1 MEENK
6 NSNLGKEKQSRLVE
20 EEKNHHESKT
30 NPVSMDGKLLVKL
43 KFPKG
48 AEETEE
54 GAEVVVSPVKKSH
67 FCHECNK
74 GFSSGKALGGHMSSA
89 HVQARENLKKLK
101 FNMSVKFK
109 RDGSS
114 SDAAARETI
123 CSICGKDFP
132 SRKSLFG
139 HMRCHPDREWRGME
153 PPKEQGKIPR
163 EHPQSLSILDDDDEE
178 EEEEEEEESLET
190 DNQADYH
197 VHVAADNVAISTVAE
212 VVDLTRSL
220 SSWSVKGKR
229 GRECPRVLLDT
240 YPYCEEEEQKIQDA
254 VDQLISLAYKQNK
267 HDGSST
273 RRGQI
278 KEGRNSASGLK
289 KKRVDDPVH
298 PARVR
303 RDYPVKKR
311 RFSEIDTDSEET
323 LDGLSDKGKRK
334 NPMKP
339 ESSVEISPSSQSR
352 HTVIG
357 KISGRSNHFSAHELD
372 KMELE
377 KQNRCFYDDCKK
389 GNVGVKNKRRGPKM
403 TPKNSETE
411 GELTP
416 LDQKLDGEE
425 STPEKFRCST
435 CDKTF
440 SSHQALGGHRSSH
453 NKFKATVQNTADGS
467 SPFPFGHENR
477 ANPVSQTAVEND
489 EIKGVEASKFP
500 ENIHECTLCKK
511 TFPSGQALGG
521 HKRCHWQGLSSQVA
535 SPEAEEPRPLARKGL
550 QFDLNEPAEEE
561 DANASDLGNS
571 SGYASCS

>member
-6 NSNLGKEKQSRLVE
+6 NSNLGKEKQSGSVE
-20 EEKNHHESKT
+20 GENNHHQSKT
-30 NPVSMDGKLLVKL
+30 NPVSIDGKLLVKL

-101 FNMSVKFK
+101 FYKSIKFK

-123 CSICGKDFP
+123 CAICGKDFP

-153 PPKEQGKIPR
+153 PPKEQGKIPHD
-163 EHPQSLSILDDDDEE
+163 HPQCFSNLDDDEE
-178 EEEEEEEESLET
+178 EEEEEEDESLDT
-190 DNQADYH
+190 DNHADYH
-197 VHVAADNVAISTVAE
+197 VDAVADNVAISTVAE
-212 VVDLTRSL
+212 VVDLTRSM

-229 GRECPRVLLDT
+229 GGECPRVLLDT
-240 YPYCEEEEQKIQDA
+240 YSEEEEQKILDA
-254 VDQLISLAYKQNK
+254 VDQLISLAHKQII

-278 KEGRNSASGLK
+278 KEARNGASGLK
-289 KKRVDDPVH
+289 KKRVDDQVH

-311 RFSEIDTDSEET
+311 QFSEIATDSEET
-323 LDGLSDKGKRK
+323 LDGLLDKGKRK
-334 NPMKP
+334 DPMKP
-339 ESSVEISPSSQSR
+339 ESGIEISSSSQSR
-352 HTVIG
+352 QTVIG
-357 KISGRSNHFSAHELD
+357 KIHGRSNYFSGHELD
-372 KMELE
+372 KMEVGQ
-377 KQNRCFYDDCKK
+377 QNHCFYNDCKK
-389 GNVGVKNKRRGPKM
+389 GNVGVKNKRRGPKT

-416 LDQKLDGEE
+416 LNQKLDGEE

-453 NKFKATVQNTADGS
+453 NKFKATVQNTANGS
-467 SPFPFGHENR
+467 SPFPSGHGNR
-477 ANPVSQTAVEND
+477 AKPVSQTAAEND
-489 EIKGVEASKFP
+489 EIKRVDASKFA

-535 SPEAEEPRPLARKGL
+535 SPEAEEPRPLVRKGL

>member
-6 NSNLGKEKQSRLVE
+6 NSNLGKEKQSGSVE
-20 EEKNHHESKT
+20 GENNHHQSKT
-30 NPVSMDGKLLVKL
+30 NPVSIDGKLLVKL

-54 GAEVVVSPVKKSH
+54 G
-67 FCHECNK
+67 
-74 GFSSGKALGGHMSSA
+74 LSA

-101 FNMSVKFK
+101 FYKSIKFK

-123 CSICGKDFP
+123 CAICGKDFP

-153 PPKEQGKIPR
+153 PPKEQGKIPHD
-163 EHPQSLSILDDDDEE
+163 HPQCFSNLDDDEE
-178 EEEEEEEESLET
+178 EEEEEEDESLDT
-190 DNQADYH
+190 DNHADYH
-197 VHVAADNVAISTVAE
+197 VDAVADNVAISTVAE
-212 VVDLTRSL
+212 VVDLTRSM

-229 GRECPRVLLDT
+229 GGECPRVLLDT
-240 YPYCEEEEQKIQDA
+240 YSEEEEQKILDA
-254 VDQLISLAYKQNK
+254 VDQLISLAHKQII

-278 KEGRNSASGLK
+278 KEARNGASGLK
-289 KKRVDDPVH
+289 KKRVDDQVH

-311 RFSEIDTDSEET
+311 QFSEIATDSEET
-323 LDGLSDKGKRK
+323 LDGLLDKGKRK
-334 NPMKP
+334 DPMKP
-339 ESSVEISPSSQSR
+339 ESGIEISSSSQSR
-352 HTVIG
+352 QTVIG
-357 KISGRSNHFSAHELD
+357 KCGGQEQ
-372 KMELE
+372 E
-377 KQNRCFYDDCKK
+377 KGAKDNTQEFRN
-389 GNVGVKNKRRGPKM
+389 RRG
-403 TPKNSETE
+403 TY
-411 GELTP
+411 P
-416 LDQKLDGEE
+416 LNQKLDGEE

-453 NKFKATVQNTADGS
+453 NKFKATVQNTANGS
-467 SPFPFGHENR
+467 SPFPSGHGNR
-477 ANPVSQTAVEND
+477 AKPVSQTAAEND
-489 EIKGVEASKFP
+489 EIKRVDASKFA

-535 SPEAEEPRPLARKGL
+535 SPEAEEPRPLVRKGL

>member
-54 GAEVVVSPVKKSH
+54 G
-67 FCHECNK
+67 
-74 GFSSGKALGGHMSSA
+74 LSA

-101 FNMSVKFK
+101 FNKSVKFK

-163 EHPQSLSILDDDDEE
+163 EHPQSLSILDDDDDEE
-178 EEEEEEEESLET
+178 EEAEEEESLET
-190 DNQADYH
+190 
-197 VHVAADNVAISTVAE
+197 IIR
-212 VVDLTRSL
+212 LIII
-220 SSWSVKGKR
+220 WSVKGKR

-303 RDYPVKKR
+303 TDYPVKKR

-323 LDGLSDKGKRK
+323 VDGLSDKGKRK
-334 NPMKP
+334 DPMKP

-377 KQNRCFYDDCKK
+377 KQNHCFYDDCKK
-389 GNVGVKNKRRGPKM
+389 GNVGVKNKRRGPKT

-411 GELTP
+411 VELTP

-477 ANPVSQTAVEND
+477 ANLVSQTAVEND
-489 EIKGVEASKFP
+489 EIKGVEASKFA

-521 HKRCHWQGLSSQVA
+521 HKRCHWQSLSSQVA
-535 SPEAEEPRPLARKGL
+535 SPEAEEPRPLVRKGL